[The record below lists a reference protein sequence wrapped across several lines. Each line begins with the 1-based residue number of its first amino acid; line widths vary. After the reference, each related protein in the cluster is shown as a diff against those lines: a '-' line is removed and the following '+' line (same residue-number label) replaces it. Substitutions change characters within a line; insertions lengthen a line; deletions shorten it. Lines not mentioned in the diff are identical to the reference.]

1 MKKIPIK
8 NHNIKQEILGVS
20 NELNSFELEFK
31 EELHKI
37 KKTIDDAEIS
47 QEHLAAEYENQK
59 GK

>member
-1 MKKIPIK
+1 MRKISIK
-8 NHNIKQEILGVS
+8 DHDIKQEILGVS
-20 NELNSFELEFK
+20 NELNSFELELK

-37 KKTIDDAEIS
+37 RKTIDDVEIS